1 MIIIENLPGKSHPG
15 KNEGTIHVSDTDC
28 LLHPIRFKHCCH
40 AANVHNILFPG
51 TTRPI
56 KYQLSPVRNKG
67 TGVLFHSR
75 IGSKADARGD
85 LVSGTVSPCQLLHL
99 LPKVSGILPSFLIG
113 MNERVEN
120 QTETEIGTDGPV
132 FQQIKDHIFRP
143 VAVLF
148 DTDSRT
154 GNRIVVTADHPFR
167 NGGFQVAQGERSADG
182 LHFGHCRQA
191 AEMTVIRFTV
201 IRIGIDGY
209 GNSFIWGKAGPGK
222 GDAQVIT
229 DSPSARSESPTR
241 AKRIQQST
249 TPHRRDRAAARPGG
263 RSHSGSWER
272 CPPRGNRRC
281 ATGGTT
287 GSFRHP
293 FLGPPNSSNIPG
305 VLYSLAGKPPCNP
318 QTALHSTFP
327 KNRQNFHPEIHPYLP
342 ENQLL
347 GNELWILP
355 VPGRTLQRKNPFLNH
370 QNG

>member
-15 KNEGTIHVSDTDC
+15 KNKRTIHVSNTDC

-113 MNERVEN
+113 MNGRVEN
-120 QTETEIGTDGPV
+120 ETETEIGTDGPV

-182 LHFGHCRQA
+182 IEPQLVQTVVAIAEAGNAVLHAEIAGAPQA
-191 AEMTVIRFTV
+191 EPPEAFATLSSGPPTRRTYPVYCILWPESLPAIPKQHSMIHFPTADKTSIRKY
-201 IRIGIDGY
+201 IRIYRKI
-209 GNSFIWGKAGPGK
+209 SF
-222 GDAQVIT
+222 
-229 DSPSARSESPTR
+229 
-241 AKRIQQST
+241 
-249 TPHRRDRAAARPGG
+249 
-263 RSHSGSWER
+263 
-272 CPPRGNRRC
+272 
-281 ATGGTT
+281 
-287 GSFRHP
+287 
-293 FLGPPNSSNIPG
+293 
-305 VLYSLAGKPPCNP
+305 
-318 QTALHSTFP
+318 
-327 KNRQNFHPEIHPYLP
+327 
-342 ENQLL
+342 
-347 GNELWILP
+347 
-355 VPGRTLQRKNPFLNH
+355 
-370 QNG
+370 